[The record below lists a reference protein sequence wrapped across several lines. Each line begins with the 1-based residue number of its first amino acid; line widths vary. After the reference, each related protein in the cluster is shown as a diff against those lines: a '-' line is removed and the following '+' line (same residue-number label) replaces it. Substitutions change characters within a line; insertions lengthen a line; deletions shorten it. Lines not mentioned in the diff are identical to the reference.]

1 MSHPIRSIL
10 ERWIFE
16 GELQDNYN
24 EFFVAADPA
33 VRNEKLWYDKYSIRK
48 QMLPSFIPN
57 ELATKVCFFWLY
69 IFVDIMAHYNLESS
83 VINLINLTRIFT
95 KTEALHFE
103 FNFIL
108 NYT

>member
-1 MSHPIRSIL
+1 MYGVVIGKKGGSLLSAIYSHTQTGDPFIAKLVGHILHVVSHPIRSIL

-57 ELATKVCFFWLY
+57 ELATKVCF
-69 IFVDIMAHYNLESS
+69 
-83 VINLINLTRIFT
+83 R
-95 KTEALHFE
+95 
-103 FNFIL
+103 
-108 NYT
+108 